1 MSAVPEDRGPNSVRV
16 AKLDLSN
23 PIHAGIA
30 KNRENNPN
38 IHIAT
43 GATGST
49 ISMPVKAGNEAP
61 PKPSSKHPSFNT
73 ESEPYTP
80 EHKDSAPKAEKPK
93 PPASKALTKPK
104 VETTSKKMAPKSLLP
119 TQSEKATSKESLRKR
134 ADETRNAR
142 LAALKKK

>member
-1 MSAVPEDRGPNSVRV
+1 MSAVPEDRGPDSVRV

-43 GATGST
+43 GSNGST
-49 ISMPVKAGNEAP
+49 ISMPVKAGNEAH
-61 PKPSSKHPSFNT
+61 PKPSSKYPSFNT
-73 ESEPYTP
+73 ESEPYKP
-80 EHKDSAPKAEKPK
+80 EPKAII
-93 PPASKALTKPK
+93 KPK
-104 VETTSKKMAPKSLLP
+104 VETPKKEIKAKPPSKKSEPKLSLQ
-119 TQSEKATSKESLRKR
+119 TQSQKATSKQDLRER
-134 ADETRNAR
+134 ADEARNAR

>member
-49 ISMPVKAGNEAP
+49 ISMPVKAGNEAH

-80 EHKDSAPKAEKPK
+80 EHKAPSKIEHKAP
-93 PPASKALTKPK
+93 TKPK
-104 VETTSKKMAPKSLLP
+104 VETISKKMAPKSLLL